1 MSAREGGVVTICNY
15 CKDSVDLFNHCPDCE
30 GKVKDRS
37 DFRHNVLIRFKADTG
52 EFLAVVTVSTD
63 RKGLR
68 ELKNKYN
75 EKYPDFR
82 YEVFWPEKPPST
94 LPKG

>member
-1 MSAREGGVVTICNY
+1 MS
-15 CKDSVDLFNHCPDCE
+15 
-30 GKVKDRS
+30 KDRP
-37 DFRHNVLIRFKADTG
+37 DFRHNILIRFKADTG
-52 EFLAVVTVSTD
+52 EFLAVVIVSTD

-82 YEVFWPEKPPST
+82 YEVFWPEKPLSYDL